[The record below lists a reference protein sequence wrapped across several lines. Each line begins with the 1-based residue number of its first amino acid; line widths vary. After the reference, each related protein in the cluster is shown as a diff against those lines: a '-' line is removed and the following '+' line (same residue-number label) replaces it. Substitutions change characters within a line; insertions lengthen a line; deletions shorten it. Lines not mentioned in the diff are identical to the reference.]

1 MKHEN
6 VSKYRWVILITTM
19 PIIVAT
25 EMMWLSFSPIAS
37 VIAEHYGVS
46 TSSVDLLATS
56 YMLMFIVFAIPS
68 SFVIDRFGFRR
79 SLIIGAILTGVFGLT
94 RAIFAGS
101 FMLVI
106 LSQFLIAVGQPFL
119 LNITTKAA
127 ANWFPFEERA
137 TADGLLTMA
146 QYMGFAIPMVLSP
159 ILVDAIGVQSM
170 LFVFA
175 VIGVIAALLV
185 IIFVREK
192 PAVPP
197 PGPAYANVDF
207 SAKAYG
213 SLLKNKPFV
222 LTLAITFISLGAFNA
237 ILTLI
242 ESILLPRGITSD
254 QAGLVGAAFVVAGV
268 IGAVVLPIISDHIR
282 VRKKII
288 LIAMILL
295 VPLYLGLAL
304 VASFVPL
311 MIIAAVAGFSIMGAG
326 PILFQ
331 HASEVAYPAQ
341 EGTSLG
347 LIYLMGQISGALFV
361 LIFETVNASTG
372 SPVAPMI
379 GLVILTAIEIP
390 MVLAMRESSLIEK
403 AKGYLVGNDKNNVK

>member
-1 MKHEN
+1 MSDLKKREN
-6 VSKYRWVILITTM
+6 VSPYRWVILITTM
-19 PIIVAT
+19 PVIVAT

-46 TSSVDLLATS
+46 TTMVDMLATS
-56 YMLMFIVFAIPS
+56 YMLMFIVFCIPA
-68 SFVIDRFGFRR
+68 SFVIDKFGFRK
-79 SLIIGAILTGVFGLT
+79 SLVIGAILTGVFGLT
-94 RAIFAGS
+94 RALFAGN
-101 FMLVI
+101 FTMVLV
-106 LSQFLIAVGQPFL
+106 SQFLIAAGQPFL
-119 LNITTKAA
+119 LNVTTKAA

-159 ILVDAIGVQSM
+159 ILVDAVGVQSM

-175 VIGVIAALLV
+175 IIGVIAALLV

-192 PAVPP
+192 PPVQP
-197 PGPAYANVDF
+197 PGPSYENVDF

-213 SLLKNKPFV
+213 NLFKNKAYV
-222 LTLAITFISLGAFNA
+222 LALAITFISLGAFNA

-254 QAGLVGAAFVVAGV
+254 EAGIIGAAFVVAGV
-268 IGAVVLPIISDHIR
+268 VGAVILPILSDKIG
-282 VRKKII
+282 VRKKFI
-288 LIAMILL
+288 LVAMILL
-295 VPLYLGLAL
+295 VPLYLGLTL

-311 MIIAAVAGFSIMGAG
+311 VIIAALAGFSIMGAG

-347 LIYLMGQISGALFV
+347 LILLMGQISGALFV
-361 LIFETVNASTG
+361 FLFEVINGATG
-372 SPVAPMI
+372 SPVAPML

-390 MVLAMRESSLIEK
+390 MVIAMKESSLIEK
-403 AKGYLVGNDKNNVK
+403 AKNIVKQQ